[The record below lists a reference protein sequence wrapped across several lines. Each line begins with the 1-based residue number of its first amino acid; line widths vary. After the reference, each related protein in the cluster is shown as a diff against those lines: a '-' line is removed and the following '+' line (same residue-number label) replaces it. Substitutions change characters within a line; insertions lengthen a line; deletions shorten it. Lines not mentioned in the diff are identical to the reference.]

1 MQQFYSIFVFYKPL
15 IIWSIA
21 LNMVL
26 LFLKYEMFPILILK
40 VLLVVFLWYYLYE
53 TPAKQKLLYFK
64 NLGISTLKM
73 FSYLVIIDLIISV
86 PFLLILEEFI

>member
-1 MQQFYSIFVFYKPL
+1 
-15 IIWSIA
+15 
-21 LNMVL
+21 MVL